1 MAATPTVI
9 IQAARNRGEALD
21 HVLLRVGGRTLVYS
35 GDTGESDALVAL
47 ATGADVL
54 LSEATFGP
62 DDPYVPDLHLSGA
75 QAGEHAARAG
85 VDRLIVT
92 HVPPWGSR
100 AVAAAEAAA
109 TFGATVEAAQ
119 PGAVYTI

>member
-1 MAATPTVI
+1 VSFAAVNHPVPANAIRLT
-9 IQAARNRGEALD
+9 
-21 HVLLRVGGRTLVYS
+21 VGGRTLVYS
-35 GDTGESDALVAL
+35 GDTGESDALVTL

-62 DDPYVPDLHLSGA
+62 DDPYVANLHLTGA
-75 QAGEHAARAG
+75 QAGEHATRAG

-100 AVAAAEAAA
+100 KVAAAEAAA
-109 TFGATVEAAQ
+109 TFSGTVEAAQ
-119 PGAVYTI
+119 PSAVYNI